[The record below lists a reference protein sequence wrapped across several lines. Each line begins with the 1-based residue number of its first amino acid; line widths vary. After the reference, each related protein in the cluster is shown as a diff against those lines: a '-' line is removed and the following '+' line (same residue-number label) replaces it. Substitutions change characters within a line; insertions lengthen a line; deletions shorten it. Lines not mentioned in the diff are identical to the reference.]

1 MRKRLLTLALAV
13 LAVLPTAWAYDFSA
27 TSPSGHTLYYEII
40 SGTTNVGVVRPGTD
54 STYNNYVTGNVVIPA
69 TIVYNNTTY
78 NVTELRSVNNYGS
91 FESCSGLTS
100 VTIPN
105 SVTTIGEYAFAY
117 CSGLTSVTIPNSVTS
132 IGDWAFYK
140 CIGLTSVTI
149 PNSVNSI
156 GEGAFYGCSGL
167 TSVTIPNSVTTIG
180 NNAFGF
186 VKNIIYNGTATG
198 TPWGALSVNGYI
210 EGDFVYAN
218 NTKTTLLAYIG
229 SDTNVT
235 IPNSVT
241 SIGSYAFAYCS
252 GLISVTIPNSVTSI
266 GNDAFYLVKNIIYN
280 GTATGSPWGALSVN
294 GYIEGD
300 FVYAN
305 NTKTSLLAYIG
316 TSTSVTIPNSVT
328 SIGSSAFYNC
338 SGLTSVT
345 IPNSVTSIGNSAFAY
360 CSGLTSVTIPNSVT
374 TIGNNAFAYCSGLTS
389 VTIPNSVDAIHDC
402 TFLCCTGLTSVTIP
416 NSVTY
421 IGDIDTAYYITEH
434 DGAFYGCT
442 ALTSITIPN
451 SVTYIGDYT
460 FYGCTGLTSVTLPDY
475 IDYIG
480 GYGNCYIG
488 SYAFYGCSGLT
499 SVTIPDYI
507 GGYGNYYIGNYAFY
521 GCTGLTS
528 VTIPNSVT
536 AIGYAAFQGCS
547 GLTSVT
553 IPNSVTNI
561 SGYAFQGCSGLTSVT
576 ISPNRFNTIGNYA
589 FQGCTGLTSVTIGK
603 RVSEIEE
610 GAFYGCNN
618 LYEVV
623 SLRASPSNLGSS
635 PNPQIFSDTVV
646 IPILKVPCG
655 RADAYRSSD
664 RWSQYFVDIE
674 EICDSITITVSSAN
688 ESMGTVS
695 GSGEYEFGT
704 DTTITATP
712 NDGYR
717 FVSWNDGNT
726 DNPRAIIV
734 TEDATY
740 IANFA
745 ANTYSITVISD
756 NDSMGTVLGGGEY
769 EVGSTATI
777 AAIPN
782 QGYRFVSWN
791 DGNTDNPRTITVTE
805 DATYIAIFEEG
816 EEVIR
821 YTITVLTANGSMGTV
836 SGGGEYEVGT
846 EITITA
852 IPNEGYHFVTWN
864 DGNTDNPRTI
874 TVTEG
879 ATYIATFEEG
889 VGIESRDMLS
899 ELAFYPNPTSGIIT
913 FNRSD
918 IMKVEVLDAM
928 GRTVEVYENAYTI
941 DISKLE
947 KGYYAMRITTPEGVA
962 VRKVVRK

>member
-1 MRKRLLTLALAV
+1 MRKGLLTLV
-13 LAVLPTAWAYDFSA
+13 LALTVVLPTVWAYDFSA

-40 SGTTNVGVVRPGTD
+40 SGTTNVGVVRPGAGEN
-54 STYNNYVTGNVVIPA
+54 YNNYVSGNMVIPDA
-69 TIVYNNTTY
+69 VTHNGTTY
-78 NVTELRSVNNYGS
+78 NVTELRPILGSSSYYYGS

-105 SVTTIGEYAFAY
+105 SITSFGEY
-117 CSGLTSVTIPNSVTS
+117 
-132 IGDWAFYK
+132 
-140 CIGLTSVTI
+140 
-149 PNSVNSI
+149 
-156 GEGAFYGCSGL
+156 
-167 TSVTIPNSVTTIG
+167 
-180 NNAFGF
+180 
-186 VKNIIYNGTATG
+186 
-198 TPWGALSVNGYI
+198 
-210 EGDFVYAN
+210 
-218 NTKTTLLAYIG
+218 
-229 SDTNVT
+229 
-235 IPNSVT
+235 
-241 SIGSYAFAYCS
+241 
-252 GLISVTIPNSVTSI
+252 
-266 GNDAFYLVKNIIYN
+266 
-280 GTATGSPWGALSVN
+280 
-294 GYIEGD
+294 
-300 FVYAN
+300 
-305 NTKTSLLAYIG
+305 
-316 TSTSVTIPNSVT
+316 
-328 SIGSSAFYNC
+328 
-338 SGLTSVT
+338 
-345 IPNSVTSIGNSAFAY
+345 AFAY

-374 TIGNNAFAYCSGLTS
+374 TIGNNAFGCSGLTSVTIPNSVTTIGNDAFRFVKNIIYNGTATGSPWGALSSQNNFVEDGFVYFDNTKTTLLAYIGSDTNVIIPNSVTTIGYGAFYGCVDLTS

-402 TFLCCTGLTSVTIP
+402 TFQYCTGLTSVTIP

-421 IGDIDTAYYITEH
+421 IGDIDTADIHFTH

-507 GGYGNYYIGNYAFY
+507 GDYDIYYGIGSYAFQ

-528 VTIPNSVT
+528 VTIPNRVK
-536 AIGYAAFQGCS
+536 AIGYYAFQGCS

-576 ISPNRFNTIGNYA
+576 IPNRVITIGNYA
-589 FQGCTGLTSVTIGK
+589 FQGCSGLTSVTIGE
-603 RVSEIEE
+603 RAWEIQE

-623 SLRASPSNLGSS
+623 SLRASPFYDYRESG
-635 PNPQIFSDTVV
+635 QIFSDTVV

-674 EICDSITITVSSAN
+674 EICDNLTITVTSSN

-740 IANFA
+740 IANF
-745 ANTYSITVISD
+745 
-756 NDSMGTVLGGGEY
+756 
-769 EVGSTATI
+769 
-777 AAIPN
+777 
-782 QGYRFVSWN
+782 
-791 DGNTDNPRTITVTE
+791 
-805 DATYIAIFEEG
+805 EE
-816 EEVIR
+816 
-821 YTITVLTANGSMGTV
+821 S
-836 SGGGEYEVGT
+836 
-846 EITITA
+846 
-852 IPNEGYHFVTWN
+852 
-864 DGNTDNPRTI
+864 
-874 TVTEG
+874 
-879 ATYIATFEEG
+879 
-889 VGIESRDMLS
+889 VGIESRDILNG
-899 ELAFYPNPTSGIIT
+899 LTFYPNPTTGTIT
-913 FNRSD
+913 FNRND
-918 IMKVEVLDAM
+918 IIKVEVLDVM
-928 GRTVEVYENAYTI
+928 GKTVAVYENAYI
-941 DISKLE
+941 INLSKLNN
-947 KGYYAMRITTPEGVA
+947 GYYIMRITTAEGVA
-962 VRKVVRK
+962 VRKVVRN